1 MQKYNDM
8 HTININIIRHLVS
21 LIPHSVH
28 LSDLY
33 LLLFQSRFAQLPR
46 ADPVDANKRLLFEP
60 L

>member
-1 MQKYNDM
+1 MQNVIYICD
-8 HTININIIRHLVS
+8 IILSAHLVS
-21 LIPHSVH
+21 LIPHLVH

-33 LLLFQSRFAQLPR
+33 LLFQSRFAQLPR